1 MPRTADP
8 NRTPHPKDL
17 GGFSI
22 SARFPKD
29 VFAQIHEIA
38 QNDQRSLNF
47 VVNQLVKAGL
57 AAMAEPAITEG
68 E

>member
-1 MPRTADP
+1 MSRTADP
-8 NRTPHPKDL
+8 ERKPHPKDL

-29 VFAQIHEIA
+29 VFAQIHRIA
-38 QNDQRSLNF
+38 QDDKRSLNF
-47 VVNQLVKAGL
+47 VVNQLVEAGL
-57 AAMAEPAITEG
+57 AATAGTTAEG